1 MRGLI
6 ADTSGRAVF
15 AALVIGFAGYKWVRG
30 EVMTDF
36 QETMTTL
43 VVTYY
48 FAAAAIEANQKHQAQ
63 PVPLVDLDAVDLLR
77 KERVGA

>member
-15 AALVIGFAGYKWVRG
+15 AALVIGFAGYKWVMG
-30 EVMTDF
+30 EAMTDF

-48 FAAAAIEANQKHQAQ
+48 FAAAAMEVRQQRQQIVQ
-63 PVPLVDLDAVDLLR
+63 PVIDLDAVDLLR
-77 KERVGA
+77 KERAGA

>member
-15 AALVIGFAGYKWVRG
+15 AALLIVFAGWKWVQG
-30 EVMTDF
+30 EPMTDF

-48 FAAAAIEANQKHQAQ
+48 FAAAAMETRQRQQIVQTA
-63 PVPLVDLDAVDLLR
+63 VDLDAVDLLR
-77 KERVGA
+77 KERTGA

>member
-48 FAAAAIEANQKHQAQ
+48 FAAAAMEGRLQREAEHA
-63 PVPLVDLDAVDLLR
+63 PPVDLDAVDLLR

>member
-15 AALVIGFAGYKWVRG
+15 AALLIVFAGWKWVQG
-30 EVMTDF
+30 EPMTDF

-48 FAAAAIEANQKHQAQ
+48 FAAAAM
-63 PVPLVDLDAVDLLR
+63 
-77 KERVGA
+77 